1 MATLYDTYSNKIHP
15 LAIALAETQDRGVLI
30 DLKARE
36 EIRMKVT
43 ARIKET
49 EEAIKAIAGA
59 DLNPNSPKQ
68 VNELLYDKMKLPVIY
83 KDNKPTTDEEAI
95 KKLFQR
101 YPGEPILKLILSYR
115 KDTKLI
121 STFIDVPVDEDGR
134 MRTSYNPSGT
144 DTFRISSSRNIFG
157 KGMNLQNIPKG
168 KRAGIE
174 NVRNL
179 FVADPGKTLVKGD
192 LVQAEAMV
200 VAWILT
206 RYGDKVLY
214 DKYRAGKFDIHK
226 WAAGPVFGCSESD
239 VTKWQREVGKIAN
252 HAGNYCAGPRVI
264 QSTATKWD
272 VDGVDYQL
280 AKRIVDTRR
289 STLPGLER
297 WWSDVECRIRSTR
310 TITTCLGFRR
320 QFFDRPESCTSVAV
334 AFEPQCIVGT
344 LCNEIFTSLWRAGFE
359 TLLQVHD
366 EVVIQV
372 DDNPATI
379 TAAVKAFIAAAK
391 IPLAINSAIEPL
403 MIPIE
408 VSVGK
413 NWRDCEVVEEQR

>member
-1 MATLYDTYSNKIHP
+1 MTTLYDTYNQKIHP

-36 EIRMKVT
+36 DIRMKVT

-59 DLNPNSPKQ
+59 GLNPNSPKQ
-68 VNELLYDKMKLPVIY
+68 VNELLYEKMKLPVIY

-121 STFIDVPVDEDGR
+121 STFIDVPVDEDNR

-179 FVADPGKTLVKGD
+179 FIADPGKVLVKGD

-214 DKYRAGKFDIHK
+214 EKYKAGKFDIHK
-226 WAAGPVFGCSESD
+226 WAAAPIFGVSEPG

-252 HAGNYCAGPRVI
+252 HAGNYCAGPKVI

-272 VDGVDYQL
+272 VYGVDYTL

-289 STLPGLER
+289 SQLPGLER
-297 WWSDVECRIRSTR
+297 WWEDVERRIRSTR
-310 TITTCLGFRR
+310 SITTCLGFRR
-320 QFFDRPESCTSVAV
+320 QFFDRPESCVSVAV

-344 LCNEIFTSLWRAGFE
+344 LCNQIFTRMWALNFE
-359 TLLQVHD
+359 MLLQVHD
-366 EVVIQV
+366 EVVFQV
-372 DDNPATI
+372 PDNPEDI
-379 TAAVKAFIAAAK
+379 MKGILCLRSAAR
-391 IPLAINSAIEPL
+391 IPLAINQAVEPL
-403 MIPIE
+403 IIPVEI
-408 VSVGK
+408 SVGK
-413 NWRDCEVVEEQR
+413 NWRDCEEVKE

>member
-1 MATLYDTYSNKIHP
+1 MTTLYETYSNHIHP

-30 DLKARE
+30 DLTARE
-36 EIRMKVT
+36 EIRIKVT

-49 EEAIKAIAGA
+49 EAAIRAIAGA

-144 DTFRISSSRNIFG
+144 DTFRISSSKNIFG

-179 FVADPGKTLVKGD
+179 FIADPGKVLIKGD

-214 DKYRAGKFDIHK
+214 DKYKAGKFDIHK
-226 WAAGPVFGCSESD
+226 WSAAPVFGISESE
-239 VTKWQREVGKIAN
+239 VSKWQREVGKIAN

-272 VDGVDYQL
+272 VDGIDYTL

-289 STLPGLER
+289 SVLPGLER
-297 WWSDVECRIRSTR
+297 WWSDVERRIRSTR

-320 QFFDRPESCTSVAV
+320 QFFDRPESCVSVAV

-344 LCNEIFTSLWRAGFE
+344 LCNEIFNRLWRASFE

-372 DDNPATI
+372 ADDPATI
-379 TAAVKAFIAAAK
+379 ATGISAFRAAAR
-391 IPLAINSAIEPL
+391 IPLAINAAVEPL
-403 MIPIE
+403 VIPVEI
-408 VSVGK
+408 SVGR
-413 NWRDCEVVEEQR
+413 NWRDCEEVKE